1 MPVNERWAG
10 LEKHA
15 QEAVK
20 EAIADLK
27 AHGIPIFYRDRETGM
42 EIMEEAD
49 GRRFE
54 IRYIPGLP
62 RDQHVE
68 VIRELKASNVA

>member
-1 MPVNERWAG
+1 MSDRWAG

-15 QEAVK
+15 EEAVR

-27 AHGIPIFYRDRETGM
+27 AHGIPIFYRDWETGM

-54 IRYIPGLP
+54 IRYIPGAP
-62 RDQHVE
+62 RDRHVE
-68 VIRELKASNVA
+68 VLREIKASNVA